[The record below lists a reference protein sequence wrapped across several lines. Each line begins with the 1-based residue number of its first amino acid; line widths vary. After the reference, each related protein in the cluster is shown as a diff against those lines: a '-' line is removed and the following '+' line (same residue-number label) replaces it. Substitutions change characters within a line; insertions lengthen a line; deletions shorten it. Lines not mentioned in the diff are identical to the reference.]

1 MRRFLT
7 GWLVCALLC
16 TLCAC
21 ENAAGQADL
30 QSIQKADVRELYEA
44 LYSDV
49 AEAEE
54 TYVGKSYA
62 FLGAVKSVSSG
73 HGVIALKD
81 FRDHVTYG
89 NGIRAHFSKQTLGEL
104 RCDEMVWIAGTIAG
118 FSCEDGTD
126 PFRSCLLYR
135 NPGVHGDRADQRVGA
150 GSGGAGLTF
159 CWSRLRS
166 RSLERR

>member
-49 AEAEE
+49 AEAED
-54 TYVGKSYA
+54 TYVGKSYGRGQVP
-62 FLGAVKSVSSG
+62 FL
-73 HGVIALKD
+73 
-81 FRDHVTYG
+81 
-89 NGIRAHFSKQTLGEL
+89 RAWSDRIE
-104 RCDEMVWIAGTIAG
+104 G
-118 FSCEDGTD
+118 F
-126 PFRSCLLYR
+126 
-135 NPGVHGDRADQRVGA
+135 
-150 GSGGAGLTF
+150 
-159 CWSRLRS
+159 
-166 RSLERR
+166 

>member
-49 AEAEE
+49 AEAED

-62 FLGAVKSVSSG
+62 FLGAVKSLSSG

-81 FRDHVTYG
+81 L
-89 NGIRAHFSKQTLGEL
+89 GIMLHTAMESEPIFPNRPWESCAVMRWFGLLG
-104 RCDEMVWIAGTIAG
+104 R
-118 FSCEDGTD
+118 
-126 PFRSCLLYR
+126 
-135 NPGVHGDRADQRVGA
+135 
-150 GSGGAGLTF
+150 
-159 CWSRLRS
+159 
-166 RSLERR
+166 

>member
-49 AEAEE
+49 AEAED

-62 FLGAVKSVSSG
+62 FLGAVKSLSSG

-118 FSCEDGTD
+118 FSCEDGTILLD
-126 PFRSCLLYR
+126 PAYYIETPVFTVTGRISALARDQAGRPYVLLEQ
-135 NPGVHGDRADQRVGA
+135 AGA
-150 GSGGAGLTF
+150 G
-159 CWSRLRS
+159 
-166 RSLERR
+166 

>member
-49 AEAEE
+49 AEAED
-54 TYVGKSYA
+54 TYVGKSYVSGRGQVR
-62 FLGAVKSVSSG
+62 FL
-73 HGVIALKD
+73 
-81 FRDHVTYG
+81 
-89 NGIRAHFSKQTLGEL
+89 RAWSDRIE
-104 RCDEMVWIAGTIAG
+104 G
-118 FSCEDGTD
+118 F
-126 PFRSCLLYR
+126 
-135 NPGVHGDRADQRVGA
+135 
-150 GSGGAGLTF
+150 
-159 CWSRLRS
+159 
-166 RSLERR
+166 